1 MADHPSPDTT
11 LPDDTRHGAVPPM
24 GPAPHGD
31 DPGRAPVPNP
41 KKPGDNPKFP
51 PERKPFPGP
60 DTGTPKGPYPANP

>member
-1 MADHPSPDTT
+1 
-11 LPDDTRHGAVPPM
+11 M